1 MVVLVD
7 LSEED
12 IDPASPTASARHGDQ
27 QWSFSRQQLE
37 YDSVEGTDELVN
49 LNGDSLFAA
58 SLSCYPYV
66 KSMAGLYDLSTS
78 CQS

>member
-12 IDPASPTASARHGDQ
+12 IDAASPNPSARHGEQLWSHGPQ
-27 QWSFSRQQLE
+27 QSLDE
-37 YDSVEGTDELVN
+37 AIEVEIELIN

-58 SLSCYPYV
+58 SLSCYP
-66 KSMAGLYDLSTS
+66 
-78 CQS
+78 